1 MKNLG
6 EKFSPI
12 FSTHFLADFD
22 NMNSKIDIKI
32 CNIDMLTDLQY
43 LCRTTF
49 YETFSDST
57 DEEDMR
63 KFLAETYSAEKLSAE
78 LANSESVTFIAYKN
92 GTPLGY
98 LKLNIG
104 NAQTEKCLDNALEIQ
119 RIYILKSAK
128 GHGIGSAFMQI
139 AENFASEKKLST
151 IWLGVWEH
159 NEPAKKFYKSKG
171 YEKFSHHTF
180 VIGDDMQT
188 DFLLKKEIL

>member
-1 MKNLG
+1 MHHWYADGPAISLQNNFLRNFLRFNRWGGYAKISCRNL
-6 EKFSPI
+6 F
-12 FSTHFLADFD
+12 
-22 NMNSKIDIKI
+22 
-32 CNIDMLTDLQY
+32 
-43 LCRTTF
+43 
-49 YETFSDST
+49 
-57 DEEDMR
+57 
-63 KFLAETYSAEKLSAE
+63 AEKLSAE

-151 IWLGVWEH
+151 IWFGVWEH

-188 DFLLKKEIL
+188 DFLLKKEILWFGAKQKGQP

>member
-1 MKNLG
+1 
-6 EKFSPI
+6 
-12 FSTHFLADFD
+12 
-22 NMNSKIDIKI
+22 
-32 CNIDMLTDLQY
+32 
-43 LCRTTF
+43 
-49 YETFSDST
+49 
-57 DEEDMR
+57 MR

-104 NAQTEKCLDNALEIQ
+104 NAQTEKCLGNALEIQ

-128 GHGIGSAFMQI
+128 GQGIGSAFMQI

-188 DFLLKKEIL
+188 DFLLKKKFYDLGQNKRTAFKDCPKNVIWFKSKLCDDFAVNRTAKTCGI

>member
-1 MKNLG
+1 
-6 EKFSPI
+6 
-12 FSTHFLADFD
+12 
-22 NMNSKIDIKI
+22 
-32 CNIDMLTDLQY
+32 MLTDLQY

-63 KFLAETYSAEKLSAE
+63 KFLAEIYSAEKLSAE

-104 NAQTEKCLDNALEIQ
+104 NALEIQ

-128 GHGIGSAFMQI
+128 GQGIGSAFMQI

-159 NEPAKKFYKSKG
+159 NDPAKKFYKSKG

-188 DFLLKKEIL
+188 DFLLKKEMKG

>member
-1 MKNLG
+1 
-6 EKFSPI
+6 
-12 FSTHFLADFD
+12 
-22 NMNSKIDIKI
+22 
-32 CNIDMLTDLQY
+32 MLTDLQY

-78 LANSESVTFIAYKN
+78 LANS
-92 GTPLGY
+92 GY

-104 NAQTEKCLDNALEIQ
+104 NAQTEKCLDNVLEIQ

-128 GHGIGSAFMQI
+128 GQGIGSAFMQI

-171 YEKFSHHTF
+171 YEKFSQHTF

>member
-1 MKNLG
+1 
-6 EKFSPI
+6 
-12 FSTHFLADFD
+12 
-22 NMNSKIDIKI
+22 MNSKIDIKI
-32 CNIDMLTDLQY
+32 CTIDMLTDLQY

-49 YETFSDST
+49 YETFFDST

-104 NAQTEKCLDNALEIQ
+104 NAQTEKCIDNALEIQ

-128 GHGIGSAFMQI
+128 GQGIGSAFMQI

-171 YEKFSHHTF
+171 YEKFSQHTF

-188 DFLLKKEIL
+188 DFLLKKEMKG

>member
-1 MKNLG
+1 
-6 EKFSPI
+6 
-12 FSTHFLADFD
+12 
-22 NMNSKIDIKI
+22 
-32 CNIDMLTDLQY
+32 
-43 LCRTTF
+43 
-49 YETFSDST
+49 
-57 DEEDMR
+57 MR
-63 KFLAETYSAEKLSAE
+63 R
-78 LANSESVTFIAYKN
+78 
-92 GTPLGY
+92 
-98 LKLNIG
+98 LK
-104 NAQTEKCLDNALEIQ
+104 KCLDNALEIQ

-151 IWLGVWEH
+151 IWFGVWEH

>member
-1 MKNLG
+1 
-6 EKFSPI
+6 
-12 FSTHFLADFD
+12 
-22 NMNSKIDIKI
+22 MNSKIDIKI
-32 CNIDMLTDLQY
+32 CTIDMLTDLQY

-128 GHGIGSAFMQI
+128 GQGIAQPLCRLRRILQVRKNFQQYGSVYGNITSLQRNSTNQKDMK
-139 AENFASEKKLST
+139 NFHITHLSSVT
-151 IWLGVWEH
+151 ICK
-159 NEPAKKFYKSKG
+159 PISF
-171 YEKFSHHTF
+171 
-180 VIGDDMQT
+180 
-188 DFLLKKEIL
+188 

>member
-1 MKNLG
+1 
-6 EKFSPI
+6 
-12 FSTHFLADFD
+12 
-22 NMNSKIDIKI
+22 MNSKIDIKI
-32 CNIDMLTDLQY
+32 CTIDMLTDLQY

-119 RIYILKSAK
+119 RI
-128 GHGIGSAFMQI
+128 GSAFMQV

>member
-1 MKNLG
+1 
-6 EKFSPI
+6 
-12 FSTHFLADFD
+12 
-22 NMNSKIDIKI
+22 MNSKMDIKI
-32 CNIDMLTDLQY
+32 CTIDMLADLQY

-63 KFLAETYSAEKLSAE
+63 KFLAE
-78 LANSESVTFIAYKN
+78 
-92 GTPLGY
+92 Y

-128 GHGIGSAFMQI
+128 GQGIGSAFMQI
-139 AENFASEKKLST
+139 AENFASKKKLST

>member
-1 MKNLG
+1 
-6 EKFSPI
+6 
-12 FSTHFLADFD
+12 
-22 NMNSKIDIKI
+22 
-32 CNIDMLTDLQY
+32 MLSDLQY

-49 YETFSDST
+49 YETFADST

-63 KFLAETYSAEKLSAE
+63 KFLAETYSSEKLSAE

-128 GHGIGSAFMQI
+128 GQGIGSAFMQI
-139 AENFASEKKLST
+139 AENFASEKNFQQYGSVYGNITSLQRNSINQKDMKIFT
-151 IWLGVWEH
+151 
-159 NEPAKKFYKSKG
+159 
-171 YEKFSHHTF
+171 SHICHR
-180 VIGDDMQT
+180 
-188 DFLLKKEIL
+188 

>member
-1 MKNLG
+1 
-6 EKFSPI
+6 
-12 FSTHFLADFD
+12 
-22 NMNSKIDIKI
+22 MNSKIDIKI
-32 CNIDMLTDLQY
+32 CTIDMLTDLQY

-104 NAQTEKCLDNALEIQ
+104 NALEIQ

-128 GHGIGSAFMQI
+128 GQGIGSAFMQI

-171 YEKFSHHTF
+171 YEKFSQHTF

-188 DFLLKKEIL
+188 DFLLKKEMKG

>member
-1 MKNLG
+1 MQN
-6 EKFSPI
+6 
-12 FSTHFLADFD
+12 
-22 NMNSKIDIKI
+22 N
-32 CNIDMLTDLQY
+32 
-43 LCRTTF
+43 F
-49 YETFSDST
+49 YETFADST

-128 GHGIGSAFMQI
+128 GQGIGSAFMQI
-139 AENFASEKKLST
+139 AENFASKKNFQQYGSVCGNITSLQ
-151 IWLGVWEH
+151 
-159 NEPAKKFYKSKG
+159 KFYKSK
-171 YEKFSHHTF
+171 
-180 VIGDDMQT
+180 DMKNFHIT
-188 DFLLKKEIL
+188 HLSLVTICKPISF

>member
-1 MKNLG
+1 
-6 EKFSPI
+6 
-12 FSTHFLADFD
+12 
-22 NMNSKIDIKI
+22 
-32 CNIDMLTDLQY
+32 MLTDLQY

-49 YETFSDST
+49 YETFSNST

-78 LANSESVTFIAYKN
+78 LANSESVTFIAYTN

-128 GHGIGSAFMQI
+128 GQGIGSAFMQI

-171 YEKFSHHTF
+171 YEKFSQHTF

-188 DFLLKKEIL
+188 DFLLRKEMKG

>member
-1 MKNLG
+1 
-6 EKFSPI
+6 
-12 FSTHFLADFD
+12 
-22 NMNSKIDIKI
+22 
-32 CNIDMLTDLQY
+32 MLTDLQY

-104 NAQTEKCLDNALEIQ
+104 NALEIQ

-128 GHGIGSAFMQI
+128 GQGIGSAFMQI

-171 YEKFSHHTF
+171 YEKFSQHTF

-188 DFLLKKEIL
+188 DFLLKKEMKG

>member
-1 MKNLG
+1 
-6 EKFSPI
+6 
-12 FSTHFLADFD
+12 
-22 NMNSKIDIKI
+22 MNSKIDIKI
-32 CNIDMLTDLQY
+32 CTIDMLTDLQY

-104 NAQTEKCLDNALEIQ
+104 NALEIQ

-128 GHGIGSAFMQI
+128 GQGIGSAFMQI

-159 NEPAKKFYKSKG
+159 NEPAKKFYQSKG
-171 YEKFSHHTF
+171 YEKFSQHTF

-188 DFLLKKEIL
+188 DFLLKKEMKG

>member
-1 MKNLG
+1 
-6 EKFSPI
+6 
-12 FSTHFLADFD
+12 
-22 NMNSKIDIKI
+22 
-32 CNIDMLTDLQY
+32 MLTDLQY

-98 LKLNIG
+98 LTLNIG
-104 NAQTEKCLDNALEIQ
+104 NAQTEKCLDKALEIQ

-128 GHGIGSAFMQI
+128 GQGIGSAFMQV

-151 IWLGVWEH
+151 IWLGVCG
-159 NEPAKKFYKSKG
+159 NITSLQRNSTNQK
-171 YEKFSHHTF
+171 
-180 VIGDDMQT
+180 DMKNFHIT
-188 DFLLKKEIL
+188 HLSSVTICKLISF

>member
-1 MKNLG
+1 
-6 EKFSPI
+6 
-12 FSTHFLADFD
+12 
-22 NMNSKIDIKI
+22 
-32 CNIDMLTDLQY
+32 MLTDLQY

-128 GHGIGSAFMQI
+128 GQGIAQPLCRLRRILQVRKNFQQYGSVYGNITSLQRNSTNQKDMK
-139 AENFASEKKLST
+139 NFHITHLSLVT
-151 IWLGVWEH
+151 ICK
-159 NEPAKKFYKSKG
+159 PISF
-171 YEKFSHHTF
+171 
-180 VIGDDMQT
+180 
-188 DFLLKKEIL
+188 

>member
-1 MKNLG
+1 
-6 EKFSPI
+6 
-12 FSTHFLADFD
+12 
-22 NMNSKIDIKI
+22 
-32 CNIDMLTDLQY
+32 
-43 LCRTTF
+43 
-49 YETFSDST
+49 
-57 DEEDMR
+57 MR

-104 NAQTEKCLDNALEIQ
+104 NAKTEKCLGNALEIQ

-128 GHGIGSAFMQI
+128 GQGIGSAFMQI
-139 AENFASEKKLST
+139 AENFST

-171 YEKFSHHTF
+171 YEKFSQHTF

-188 DFLLKKEIL
+188 DFLLKKEMKG

>member
-1 MKNLG
+1 
-6 EKFSPI
+6 
-12 FSTHFLADFD
+12 
-22 NMNSKIDIKI
+22 MNSKIDIKI
-32 CNIDMLTDLQY
+32 CTKGMLSDLQY

-49 YETFSDST
+49 AETFSDST
-57 DEEDMR
+57 SEEDMK
-63 KFLAETYSAEKLSAE
+63 KFLDESYSAEKLSAE
-78 LANSESVTFIAYKN
+78 LANPESVIYIAYQN
-92 GTPLGY
+92 GVPLGY

-128 GHGIGSAFMQI
+128 GQGIGSAFMQI

-171 YEKFSHHTF
+171 YEKFSQHTF
-180 VIGDDMQT
+180 VLGNDLQT
-188 DFLLKKEIL
+188 DFLLKKEMKG